1 MHTQEIKQIPAGCR
15 LSLAEGSFTLS
26 TAVVPFSQPEYT
38 QDAFGFQ
45 ILKLSISSADHLKQ
59 FFFRTD
65 FL

>member
-1 MHTQEIKQIPAGCR
+1 MPS
-15 LSLAEGSFTLS
+15 LSLPEGSFMLS
-26 TAVVPFSQPEYT
+26 TAVVPFSQSKYT

-45 ILKLSISSADHLKQ
+45 ILKISISSADHLKQ